1 MHYSHKKILRSTF
14 IRYAM
19 KRTNFSFTLLFLCIV
34 LALQACGHGNAGE
47 NRDRATTGIDGP
59 EAFIVKRDSLSSS
72 IRIPG
77 ELKAYQ
83 EVDLYAKVNSFIKT
97 LKVDIGSEVKAGQ
110 LLAVLDAPEIN
121 SQLAAAESRLK
132 SQEALYI
139 SSKATY
145 ERLLETSKTPGTVSR
160 NDLDIAF
167 AKQESD
173 LAQFEAA
180 KANHR
185 EIIANRNYL
194 EIKAPFDGVITARNV
209 SPGAYVGPSGRGSE
223 LPIFTLREQKNL
235 RLVVNVPEGYISY
248 LSPENTVAFTVKALP
263 NRHFEAK
270 VSRLAGALD
279 NRLRSQRTEM
289 DVRNTD
295 GALLPGMVAE
305 VSIPIK
311 SRPGSFVIPSSA
323 VLNSTEGMYII
334 KISGRKTIWVPIT
347 VGGNGTGKTEIFG
360 DIREK
365 DTLILRASEE
375 FRDQAGIA
383 GSPIVK

>member
-1 MHYSHKKILRSTF
+1 
-14 IRYAM
+14 M
-19 KRTNFSFTLLFLCIV
+19 KRTNYSLLFPLCV
-34 LALQACGHGNAGE
+34 ALALQACGHGNAGE
-47 NRDRATTGIDGP
+47 NRDQTTTGADGP
-59 EAFIVKRDSLSSS
+59 EAFIVKKDSLSSS

-77 ELKAYQ
+77 ELTAYQ

-97 LKVDIGSEVKAGQ
+97 LKADIGSQVKSGQ
-110 LLAVLDAPEIN
+110 LLAVLEAPEIN

-132 SQEALYI
+132 SQEAVYI

-145 ERLLETSKTPGTVSR
+145 NRLLETSKTPGTVSR

-180 KANHR
+180 KADYR
-185 EIIANRNYL
+185 EIMANRNYL
-194 EIKAPFDGVITARNV
+194 EIKAPFNGVITARNV

-223 LPIFTLREQKNL
+223 LPLFTLREQENL
-235 RLVVNVPEGYISY
+235 RLVVNVPEGYIGY
-248 LSPENTVAFTVKALP
+248 LSPQSTVAFTVKALP
-263 NRHFEAK
+263 DRHFEAK

-295 GALLPGMVAE
+295 KILLPGMVAE
-305 VSIPIK
+305 VSIPVK

-334 KISGRKTIWVPIT
+334 KISEGKTVWIPIT
-347 VGGNGTGKTEIFG
+347 IGGNGAGKTEIFG
-360 DIREK
+360 DIQVN
-365 DTLILRASEE
+365 DTLALRASEE
-375 FRDQAGIA
+375 LRNQGSVEGI
-383 GSPIVK
+383 PVLK

>member
-1 MHYSHKKILRSTF
+1 MQYPYQKISHSTF
-14 IRYAM
+14 IRYVM
-19 KRTNFSFTLLFLCIV
+19 KRTNYSLFSFLCIA

-47 NRDRATTGIDGP
+47 NRSQTVTDAGGP
-59 EAFIVKRDSLSSS
+59 EAFTVKKDSLSSS

-77 ELKAYQ
+77 ELTAYQ

-97 LKVDIGSEVKAGQ
+97 LQADIGSQVKSGQ
-110 LLAVLDAPEIN
+110 LLAVLEAPEIN

-145 ERLLETSKTPGTVSR
+145 NRLLETSKTPGTVSR

-173 LAQFEAA
+173 LAQLEAA
-180 KANHR
+180 KANYH
-185 EIIANRNYL
+185 EIVANRNYL

-248 LSPENTVAFTVKALP
+248 LSLQNTIAFAVKALP

-295 GALLPGMVAE
+295 GTLLPGMVAE

-334 KISGRKTIWVPIT
+334 KISGGKTIWVPIA
-347 VGGNGTGKTEIFG
+347 VGGNGAGKTEIFG

-365 DTLILRASEE
+365 DTLILKASEE
-375 FRDQAGIA
+375 FRNQGSVE
-383 GSPIVK
+383 GSPVLK